1 MDPHHYSLL
10 YSTITILYKED
21 TRCCVRV
28 QRSYPCLGLTVSLLT
43 MLFAAVVCTTAVSL
57 LPTAADAVLLLP
69 AALVDVV
76 TKSFSLNR
84 SE

>member
-1 MDPHHYSLL
+1 MDPQHYSLL

-21 TRCCVRV
+21 ALCCVGV

-69 AALVDVV
+69 AAAVAVV
-76 TKSFSLNR
+76 TKSVSLNR